1 MVPNDASGCGT
12 CSAMTGHVTR
22 DATDYRAFNAPLGIC
37 RGACSDGNSQYEQCN
52 EHFHYESP

>member
-22 DATDYRAFNAPLGIC
+22 DATDYRL
-37 RGACSDGNSQYEQCN
+37 
-52 EHFHYESP
+52 H